1 MDANRY
7 KVGEQNMPRTRR
19 EKSRS
24 GIYHIML
31 RGINQQTIFEDVE
44 DKSQFLYTLKK
55 YKEVSNYELYGY
67 CLMDN
72 HVHLLLRETEE
83 PLSLSIKRISS
94 SYVYWYNEKYNRCG
108 HLFQERFKSEKVEN
122 SRYFLTALRYIH
134 QNPLKAG
141 IVKSIFDSDWTS
153 LNEYIVKEKLVDTEL
168 ALSQFATNRKA
179 AMDLFLQY
187 MIEENNDKCL
197 EYEVIVKPTDDEV
210 REYLKNLGVE
220 SSSSLQKMAT
230 AKRNEILSKLKK
242 HKGVSLRQASRITGI
257 SKSLIQR
264 IK

>member
-1 MDANRY
+1 MC
-7 KVGEQNMPRTRR
+7 KVGERIMPRTRR

-24 GIYHIML
+24 GIYHIMM
-31 RGINQQTIFEDVE
+31 RGINQQTIFEDDE
-44 DKSQFLYTLKK
+44 DKTQFLYTLKK
-55 YKEVSNYELYGY
+55 FKEVSKYELYGY

-72 HVHLLLRETEE
+72 HVHLRETEE
-83 PLSLSIKRISS
+83 SLSLAIKRISS

-108 HLFQERFKSEKVEN
+108 HLFQERFKSEKVEDG
-122 SRYFLTALRYIH
+122 RYFLTALRYIH

-141 IVKSIFDSDWTS
+141 IVKSIFESEWTS
-153 LNEYIVKEKLVDTEL
+153 LREYTWKEKLVDTEL
-168 ALSQFATNRKA
+168 ALSQFATNKKA
-179 AMDLFLQY
+179 AVDLFLKY
-187 MIEENNDKCL
+187 MMEENNDKCL

-242 HKGVSLRQASRITGI
+242 QKGVSVRQASRITGI